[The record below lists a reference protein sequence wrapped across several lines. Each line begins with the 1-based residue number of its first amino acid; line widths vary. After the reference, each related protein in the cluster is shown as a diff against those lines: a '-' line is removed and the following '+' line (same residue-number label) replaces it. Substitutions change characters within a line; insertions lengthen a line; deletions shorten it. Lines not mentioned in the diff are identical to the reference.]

1 MVEINYKRFNGA
13 EKKLLCVLLSVLVFG
28 TLISIYFTIFG
39 ATRKDFV
46 IAVQKYFTCEASGH
60 VPGKCSRDEV
70 EKYSTPFLAMFS
82 YISLVLFPL
91 FSLNFVINW
100 QKITNIRCEKNFL
113 PSWFKSDD
121 SLRSNSPSISN
132 EENQQESKMDGYIM
146 SALSSNRTE
155 DVIY

>member
-13 EKKLLCVLLSVLVFG
+13 EKKLLLVLSSVLVFG
-28 TLISIYFTIFG
+28 ILISVYFTIFG

-46 IAVQKYFTCEASGH
+46 IAIEKYIACEASGH

-82 YISLVLFPL
+82 YISLALVPL

-100 QKITNIRCEKNFL
+100 RKITNIQCENFL
-113 PSWFKSDD
+113 PTWFKSDG
-121 SLRSNSPSISN
+121 SLQSNSQSISY

-146 SALSSNRTE
+146 NVLSSNRKEE

>member
-1 MVEINYKRFNGA
+1 MNYKRLNGA
-13 EKKLLCVLLSVLVFG
+13 EKKLLLVLLSVLVFG
-28 TLISIYFTIFG
+28 ILISVYFTIFG
-39 ATRKDFV
+39 ATRRDFV

-91 FSLNFVINW
+91 LSLNFVINW
-100 QKITNIRCEKNFL
+100 QKITNIQCT
-113 PSWFKSDD
+113 WFKSDG
-121 SLRSNSPSISN
+121 SLRSNSLSIAN
-132 EENQQESKMDGYIM
+132 EVNQQESKMDGYIM
-146 SALSSNRTE
+146 STLSSNRMEE